1 MNDSEFDEFI
11 RRKFREGAPEIP
23 ESYYQK
29 VDEILAGLSE
39 DDPKKKP
46 VFRPKV
52 AAILAVLFVVGATSA
67 FAGVRVYQERL
78 QSMSESEKK
87 VIDDGVQDSLSGG
100 DSYSR
105 ELTAEES
112 RRMDE
117 LESAYRNGTFPEH
130 DIRKVTEASD
140 VNKEDGTLKYCYENS
155 TFYLPDSEMTNEELL
170 EIIDFRYKREYA
182 VDEKND
188 KAESVPEEDMITEAE
203 AVDLAKKYAKQL
215 FHVTVDDKAGVTVEY
230 EEGSKDKTS
239 LPKYTIKFYKDS
251 WDYNVRLDIVP
262 TSGKWKSVLLNYKE
276 EEGLTK
282 DIKVNEK
289 DYIEFEKE
297 IWKCIDSVCN
307 REEVSKITSLYYYSP
322 DNQTLYLGEIKY
334 IIELKDGSGYLF
346 QRFAKLRTIYSSD
359 YWDVIEKC
367 WEIEDAYNKNVKK
380 MGVKIRKKLA
390 VLYQK

>member
-130 DIRKVTEASD
+130 DIRKAVEDSD

-188 KAESVPEEDMITEAE
+188 QVESTPDEDMITETE

-215 FHVTVDDKAGVTVEY
+215 FHVTVDDKADVTVEY
-230 EEGSKDKTS
+230 DTEMRSNNS
-239 LPKYTIKFYKDS
+239 LESNYSVKIARS
-251 WDYNVRLDIVP
+251 GWDYEILMDLIP
-262 TSGKWKSVLLNYKE
+262 ESGKWRSVYLRYNDISK
-276 EEGLTK
+276 LTK
-282 DIKVNEK
+282 KVKVNEGE
-289 DYIEFEKE
+289 YISFKNE
-297 IWKCIDSVCN
+297 IWNCIESVCN
-307 REEVSKITSLYYYSP
+307 REEVEKITLAYNYEVKT
-322 DNQTLYLGEIKY
+322 NTLYSGDVQY
-334 IIELKDGSGYLF
+334 VIELKNGKGYLF
-346 QRFAKLRTIYSSD
+346 EKYAATDCIYSGD
-359 YWDVIEKC
+359 AWKIDKYWSNEREK
-367 WEIEDAYNKNVKK
+367 INSV
-380 MGVKIRKKLA
+380 RKKRID
-390 VLYQK
+390 VRQRQMILYQR

>member
-29 VDEILAGLSE
+29 VDEILADLSE
-39 DDPKKKP
+39 DDSKKKP

-130 DIRKVTEASD
+130 DIRKAVENSD

-188 KAESVPEEDMITEAE
+188 KAESVPEEDMITKAE
-203 AVDLAKKYAKQL
+203 AVELAKKYAKQL
-215 FHVTVDDKAGVTVEY
+215 FHVTVDDKADVTVEY
-230 EEGSKDKTS
+230 DIATKEADSNYSVKITKSEWNYEILMD
-239 LPKYTIKFYKDS
+239 LIPK
-251 WDYNVRLDIVP
+251 
-262 TSGKWKSVLLNYKE
+262 SGKWRFAFLKYEDKDKF
-276 EEGLTK
+276 TK
-282 DIKVNEK
+282 NIKVNE
-289 DYIEFEKE
+289 DEYVAFESE

-307 REEVSKITSLYYYSP
+307 RDEVEKITLTYNYMKKTNELYS
-322 DNQTLYLGEIKY
+322 GEVKY
-334 IIELKDGSGYLF
+334 IIELKNKEGYVF
-346 QRFAKLRTIYSSD
+346 QRYAVQNQIYSGDSWKMRK
-359 YWDVIEKC
+359 YWMNENKKIKDVKFKGIDVRQKR
-367 WEIEDAYNKNVKK
+367 I
-380 MGVKIRKKLA
+380 